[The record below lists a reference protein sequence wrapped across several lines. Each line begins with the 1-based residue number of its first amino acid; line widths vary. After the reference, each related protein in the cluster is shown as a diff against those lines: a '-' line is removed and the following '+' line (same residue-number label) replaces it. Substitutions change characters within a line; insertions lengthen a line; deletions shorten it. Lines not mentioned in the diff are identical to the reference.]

1 MEIFNDQIVQI
12 LVNYFDN
19 VKRVKLVVTSGELAI
34 FVPIMDEIVVLWH
47 GLDEIIKNAVIAVVV
62 NDTVENPNRSSAH
75 LVLTMVRLAVV
86 RIVVHYAIVV
96 VLGIMVETTK
106 DDSEVLVAVDVGEET
121 VVVVV
126 VEHVYDVVRIK
137 MVMDVHLTNVVLVE
151 LV

>member
-1 MEIFNDQIVQI
+1 
-12 LVNYFDN
+12 
-19 VKRVKLVVTSGELAI
+19 
-34 FVPIMDEIVVLWH
+34 
-47 GLDEIIKNAVIAVVV
+47 
-62 NDTVENPNRSSAH
+62 
-75 LVLTMVRLAVV
+75 MVRLAVV